1 MHPIGMI
8 ALDFDGTLL
17 RSDETI
23 SDRTNA
29 ALAAAARQGW
39 LVVGAT
45 GRPTVLADAVS
56 RQVPSMTHVVS
67 NNGSLTMDVRSNV
80 MLQEIICPQQEA
92 LWAISAVRETVVDAG
107 ITIDHAAGGQT
118 WESGFDLLV
127 SSPPLGAMVEDAAAT
142 VSGDVRK
149 ILAFSPSLSA
159 NELVETLGPVLAP
172 RLSVTFSGLAFVDIG
187 PPGISKASALA
198 ALVEDLGVPVDRTFA
213 FGDARNDHEMLEW
226 ASTGV
231 AMGNAFDETKA
242 VAHEV
247 TATNDDD
254 GVAVFVERLLG

>member
-1 MHPIGMI
+1 MIPIGLI

-23 SDRTNA
+23 SDRTHA
-29 ALAAAARQGW
+29 ALAAAAEQGW

-56 RQVPSMTHVVS
+56 RHVPSMTHVVS
-67 NNGSLTMDVRSNV
+67 NNGSLTMDVMSDV
-80 MLQEIICPQQEA
+80 VLQEIVCSGEEA
-92 LWAISAVRETVVDAG
+92 VWAVQAVRDAVSDAG

-118 WESGFDLLV
+118 WEKGFDLLV
-127 SSPPLGAMVEDAAAT
+127 SSPPLGDMVEDAVT
-142 VSGDVRK
+142 TITGDVRK
-149 ILAFSPSLSA
+149 ILAFSASLDA
-159 NELVETLGPVLAP
+159 NGLVEKLGPLLAP

-198 ALVEDLGVPVDRTFA
+198 ALVEQLGVPTDRTYA

-231 AMGNAFDETKA
+231 AMGNAFEETKSIA
-242 VAHEV
+242 DSV
-247 TATNDDD
+247 TATNDED
-254 GVAVFVERLLG
+254 GVAVFVEHLLS